1 MIAENVKKDVERCRI
16 SVVFCTFAPDI
27 IKCIK
32 TMKLFDVYPLFDVNI
47 VKGKGCSVW
56 DDKGQEY
63 LDLYG
68 GHAVISIGHSH
79 PHYIRKVTEQLGQI
93 GFYSNSVINKL
104 QEQLAERL
112 GTISGYDD
120 YQLFLINSGAEAN
133 ENALKLASF
142 TNGRTRVLSAQ
153 KAFHGRTSLA
163 VEVTNNP
170 KIIAP
175 INDNGHV
182 TYLPLN
188 DLPAWEAE
196 LQKGDVCAVILECI
210 QGVGGIQL
218 ATKEF
223 AQGLSAACQKYGT
236 ILICDEIQCGYGR
249 SGKFFAHQWLDI
261 RPDIITVAK
270 GIANGFPMGGV
281 LISPAFKPVYGQLGT
296 TFGGNHLACAAAL
309 AVLDV
314 FEQENLVENA
324 REVGEYLMT
333 QIKNIQSPHITDIRG
348 RGLMIGIDLDIPH
361 KDVRQPLIYQEHC
374 FTGCAGTNVLRLLP
388 PLCLTKQ
395 EADEFIEKLTKV
407 LKTL

>member
-1 MIAENVKKDVERCRI
+1 
-16 SVVFCTFAPDI
+16 
-27 IKCIK
+27 
-32 TMKLFDVYPLFDVNI
+32 MKLFDVYPLFDVNI
-47 VKGKGCSVW
+47 VKGKGCKVW
-56 DDKGQEY
+56 DDKGLEY

-68 GHAVISIGHSH
+68 GHAVISIGHAH
-79 PHYIRKVTEQLGQI
+79 PHYIQKVTEQLQKL

-104 QEQLAERL
+104 QVELAERL
-112 GTISGYDD
+112 GKICGYDD

-142 TNGRTRVLSAQ
+142 TNGRTRVLSCE

-175 INDNGHV
+175 INDNSHV

-196 LQKGDVCAVILECI
+196 LAKGDVCAVILECI
-210 QGVGGIQL
+210 QGVGGIKL

-223 AQGLSAACQKYGT
+223 AQGLAAACKKYGT

-281 LISPAFKPVYGQLGT
+281 LISPEFKPVYGQLGT

-314 FEQENLVENA
+314 FEEENLVENA
-324 REVGEYLMT
+324 RVVGEYLIEE
-333 QIKNIQSPHITDIRG
+333 IKKLKNEKIKDVRG
-348 RGLMIGIDLDIPH
+348 RGLMIGIDLDCPH
-361 KDVRQPLIYQEHC
+361 AEVRKPLIYQEHC
-374 FTGCAGTNVLRLLP
+374 FTGCAGTNILRLLP

-395 EADEFIEKLTKV
+395 EADDFIERLRIC
-407 LKTL
+407 L